1 MNIYKKLVLLFT
13 FSVFFTARVW
23 ADASTE
29 SVVTLVESSNK
40 GSVNITFQPA
50 GYFSFRP
57 DWRKCLSPLCGGIF
71 VKAVNQKLTRCADGH
86 LQAECY
92 VAGIKSNLPDFDLSA
107 VRLLQGVIKSKVYKD
122 FGNLGVFVVNAG
134 FQAATTAAEG
144 KTFVGLENNG
154 IVCITTPCFSADQY
168 LLNSKKI
175 RTISDID
182 LTPVKASDTLL
193 NQAYDLLANQ
203 GVLLASGV
211 NQQTE
216 GMTGK
221 GLAFVA
227 TQFYVPVFPKAP

>member
-1 MNIYKKLVLLFT
+1 MNTYKKIVLLFVL
-13 FSVFFTARVW
+13 SAFFTARVL
-23 ADASTE
+23 ADSSTE
-29 SVVTLVESSNK
+29 SVVTLAEQTNN
-40 GSVNITFQPA
+40 GSVDSSFQPS

-57 DWRKCLSPLCGGIF
+57 DWRKCVSPLCGGIF
-71 VKAVNQKLTRCADGH
+71 VKAVNQKLTRCVNGQ

-92 VAGIKSNLPDFDLSA
+92 VASIKSNFPDFDLSA
-107 VRLLQGVIKSKVYKD
+107 VRLLQGEIKSKVYKG
-122 FGNLGVFVVNAG
+122 FGNLGIFVIKAG
-134 FQAATTAAEG
+134 FQAATTAADG
-144 KTFVGLENNG
+144 KVFVGIENNG

-168 LLNSKKI
+168 SLNSKKI

-182 LTPVKASDTLL
+182 LTPVNAPDTLL
-193 NQAYDLLANQ
+193 SQANDLIANQ

-216 GMTGK
+216 GVAGK